1 MYSLVFGSLG
11 ICAATSLLGCSS
23 SSGSDSP
30 EETGGYGGYAA
41 FPGGGFPQGGFPQ
54 GGSNPQGGY
63 PQGGSNPQGGFPQGG
78 SNPQGGYPNTGGFN
92 PGTGG
97 FNPGTGGFNPGT
109 GGFNPGTGGFN
120 PGTGGDQGQ
129 GGAGTGG
136 AGPATPPPCLSA
148 ANQGV
153 ILGDSYVTGALSP
166 ALQPALNA
174 LYPFASGF
182 RNYAVAGT
190 SMANGGITGKIPPQW
205 DLAIGAG
212 PVKFIIM
219 DGGGNDILICDAGKF
234 QGCSTICKSPGSSTN
249 PVCQDIVTQAVAAA
263 KALMLKAADAGV
275 KDVVYFFYP
284 HLPGANKGYDEINDY
299 AEPIAR
305 ASCEA
310 AYTNSGGKLNCYWVS
325 LVGPFAAKGGDSN
338 PANFVSDSIHP
349 SAQGQ
354 QIIAD
359 EINKVMKAHC
369 VGQQS
374 GCCSQ

>member
-1 MYSLVFGSLG
+1 MYSLFFGSLG
-11 ICAATSLLGCSS
+11 ICAASSLLGCSS
-23 SSGSDSP
+23 GAADEP
-30 EETGGYGGYAA
+30 TGETGGYGGYAA
-41 FPGGGFPQGGFPQ
+41 FPQGGFPQ
-54 GGSNPQGGY
+54 GGN
-63 PQGGSNPQGGFPQGG
+63 NPQGGFPQGG
-78 SNPQGGYPNTGGFN
+78 NNQGGFPQGGLPQGGNNQGGFPQGGSGQGGSAGFPETGGM
-92 PGTGG
+92 PQGG
-97 FNPGTGGFNPGT
+97 L
-109 GGFNPGTGGFN
+109 
-120 PGTGGDQGQ
+120 PGTGGDIGAGGQ
-129 GGAGTGG
+129 GTGG
-136 AGPATPPPCLSA
+136 GGPATPPPCLSA

-166 ALQPALNA
+166 ALQPALA
-174 LYPFASGF
+174 AIYPFAQGF

-212 PVKFIIM
+212 PVKFILM

-234 QGCSTICKSPGSSTN
+234 PGCGTICKSAGSSTQKI
-249 PVCQDIVTQAVAAA
+249 CQDIVTEATAAA
-263 KALMLKAADAGV
+263 KAMMMKAADAGV

-284 HLPGANKGYDEINDY
+284 HLPGANAGYDEINDY

-310 AYTNSGGKLNCYWVS
+310 AYTNSGGKLSCHWVS
-325 LVGPFAAKGGDSN
+325 LIAPFAAKGGDHN
-338 PANFVSDSIHP
+338 VANFVSDSIHP

-359 EINKVMKAHC
+359 EVNKVMKANC